1 MFLGCTSLLSLN
13 LSSLNFNNIS
23 EQNRMFINNPSL
35 ESIYLGQ
42 VSDINN
48 LFSSSEDF
56 DVNIITS
63 SNSVNN
69 SGLKGIFEVF
79 D

>member
-1 MFLGCTSLLSLN
+1 
-13 LSSLNFNNIS
+13 
-23 EQNRMFINNPSL
+23 MFINNPSL
-35 ESIYLGQ
+35 DSIYLDQ

-56 DVNIITS
+56 NVNIITN

-69 SGLKGIFEVF
+69 SGLNGTFKFF

>member
-1 MFLGCTSLLSLN
+1 
-13 LSSLNFNNIS
+13 
-23 EQNRMFINNPSL
+23 MFINNPSL

-48 LFSSSEDF
+48 QFSSSEDF
-56 DVNIITS
+56 NVNIITS

-69 SGLKGIFEVF
+69 SGLKGIFEFF

>member
-23 EQNRMFINNPSL
+23 EQNGMFINNPSL
-35 ESIYLGQ
+35 ESVDLGEI
-42 VSDINN
+42 SDINN

-56 DVNIITS
+56 NVNIITN

-69 SGLKGIFEVF
+69 SGLNGTFEFF

>member
-23 EQNRMFINNPSL
+23 EQNGMFINNPSL
-35 ESIYLGQ
+35 ESVDLGEI
-42 VSDINN
+42 SDINN

-56 DVNIITS
+56 NVNIITN

>member
-1 MFLGCTSLLSLN
+1 
-13 LSSLNFNNIS
+13 
-23 EQNRMFINNPSL
+23 MFINNPSL
-35 ESIYLGQ
+35 ESIDLGE

>member
-1 MFLGCTSLLSLN
+1 
-13 LSSLNFNNIS
+13 
-23 EQNRMFINNPSL
+23 MFINNPSL

-56 DVNIITS
+56 NVNIITS

-69 SGLKGIFEVF
+69 SGSNGTFEVF